1 MPDHKS
7 LPVLDFADAAAWRAW
22 LEAHGASCGAVWL
35 RFAKAGSGLTSVSKA
50 EAIELALAYGWIDGQ
65 IDAFDDKRWLTRFTR
80 RGPDS
85 RWSQINRK
93 TAEKLIAAGRMT
105 PAGQAEVD
113 RAKAAGRWDTAYAPQ
128 KTAEPPA
135 DLMAA
140 LDAVPAAKAFFATL
154 SGANRYAVIYR
165 VQDAKT
171 PETRRARIEKFVAM
185 LERGET
191 LHPAKAKPDR
201 P

>member
-1 MPDHKS
+1 MTEHKS

-22 LEAHGASCGAVWL
+22 LDTHGATSGPVWL
-35 RFAKAGSGLTSVSKA
+35 CFAKAGSGLTSVGKA

-65 IDAFDDKRWLTRFTR
+65 IDALDDKRWLTRFSR

-85 RWSQINRK
+85 RWSKINRA

-105 PAGQAEVD
+105 PAGLAEVE
-113 RAKAAGRWDTAYAPQ
+113 RAKASGRWDTAYVSQ
-128 KTAEPPA
+128 KTAEPPD

-140 LDAVPAAKAFFATL
+140 LDAAPAAKAFFATL
-154 SGANRYAVIYR
+154 TGANRYAVIYR
-165 VQDAKT
+165 VQDAKK

-191 LHPAKAKPDR
+191 LHPAKDKSGKA
-201 P
+201 